1 MAVRTIRLLGDNI
14 LREKCKP
21 VEIFD
26 EQITNLLQDMLD
38 TLRHTKNGA
47 ALAAPQVGVL
57 SRAVVIDLEKNPIFL
72 VNPKIIERQGC
83 QKVTEGCLSIPG
95 VWGKLMRPKKV
106 KVKAFNEKGTE
117 FFLVGEG
124 ELAKCL
130 CHEID
135 HLDGILFIDKVDS
148 KVDY

>member
-1 MAVRTIRLLGDNI
+1 MAARTIRLLGDNI
-14 LREKCKP
+14 LREKCQP

-26 EQITNLLQDMLD
+26 DQITNLLQDMLD
-38 TLRHTKNGA
+38 TLHQTENGA

-57 SRAVVIDLEKNPIFL
+57 SRAIVIDLGKNPIFL
-72 VNPKIIERQGC
+72 VNPEIIERQGR

-95 VWGKLMRPKKV
+95 VWGKLIRPKKV

-117 FFLVGEG
+117 IFITGEG

-148 KVDY
+148 KVGY